1 VADGNG
7 KADWPQI
14 SDIIPNHD
22 GDRPDGT
29 AILTGLRTELQ
40 LDVPVSVE
48 FGARQLVWIEN
59 NVRTEFEYEAFSLGR
74 RLFLVDAMPPPPDR
88 RSMTMIWDVGAMRAL
103 VIETTFPVPQEAQTP
118 VLDRLTKTGSQSAV
132 RVRYRQ
138 GGLGGVAVAQFSRST
153 ALVGRF
159 LRYRYSDTHE
169 YDHIYHSDRYYSWFC
184 REGPDRGLG
193 DFEECDVFELHE
205 RLYLVSWREKLLP
218 CVGIMV
224 EDHERMRA
232 LGKICGADAYTGVIA
247 NTRVG
252 ASISY
257 GDANCAASPAQQSS

>member
-1 VADGNG
+1 MAEDVA

-14 SDIIPNHD
+14 GDIIPNHD
-22 GDRPDGT
+22 GDRPSGT
-29 AILTGLRTELQ
+29 AVLSGLRTVLQ
-40 LDVPVSVE
+40 LDVPVAVE
-48 FGARQLVWIEN
+48 FGAQQLVWVEN
-59 NVRTEFEYEAFSLGR
+59 EVRTELEYEAFALGR
-74 RLFLVDAMPPPPDR
+74 QLFLVDAMPAAPDR

-103 VIETTFPVPQEAQTP
+103 VAETTFPTPEQAQSP
-118 VLDRLTKTGSQSAV
+118 VLERLSRTGQQSAV

-138 GGLGGVAVAQFSRST
+138 GGIGRATTAQFSRST
-153 ALVGRF
+153 ALVGRL

-169 YDHIYHSDRYYSWFC
+169 YDHIYHSERFYSWYC
-184 REGPDRGLG
+184 RQGPDRGLG
-193 DFEECDVFELHE
+193 DFEECDVFGLHE
-205 RLYLVSWREKLLP
+205 DLYFVSWREKLLP

-252 ASISY
+252 AAISRI
-257 GDANCAASPAQQSS
+257 S